1 MDCKRIPS
9 AERWDEA
16 SVQQL
21 EQYRNHIKVCL
32 ACRRRVYK
40 ESPDQLLQELNGGA
54 MPEEFWIG
62 FWESLENKLTPVQE
76 KRYHLPLLPVVRW
89 AAALIVVLLLALY
102 ENKLPESPSYE
113 ISRGGSQVR
122 PFDSIHIDP
131 SPYPLIEEVQ
141 EPGSTYAIF
150 EAAGDQ
156 KIVMIFNPDIEL

>member
-1 MDCKRIPS
+1 MDCKRIPNT
-9 AERWDEA
+9 ERWDEA

-21 EQYRNHIKVCL
+21 EQYRNHIKFCL
-32 ACRRRVYK
+32 ACRRRVLN
-40 ESPDQLLQELNGGA
+40 ESPANLLHELNGGA
-54 MPEEFWIG
+54 MPEDFWIG
-62 FWESLENKLTPVQE
+62 FWESLENRLTPVKE

-89 AAALIVVLLLALY
+89 AAAFIVVLLLALY

-113 ISRGGSQVR
+113 ITRGGSQVR
-122 PFDSIHIDP
+122 PFDSLNDN

-156 KIVMIFNPDIEL
+156 KIVMIFNPDLEL

>member
-1 MDCKRIPS
+1 MDCKQIPK
-9 AERWDEA
+9 AERWDDA

-21 EQYRNHIKVCL
+21 EQYRNHIKFCL
-32 ACRRRVYK
+32 ACRRRVTN
-40 ESPDQLLQELNGGA
+40 ESPANLLHELKGGA

-62 FWESLENKLTPVQE
+62 FWDSLENKLTPAQE

-89 AAALIVVLLLALY
+89 AAALIVALLLALY

-113 ISRGGSQVR
+113 ITRGGPQVR
-122 PFDSIHIDP
+122 PFDSLAEI
-131 SPYPLIEEVQ
+131 SAYPLIEEVQ

-150 EAAGDQ
+150 EAAGNQ

>member
-1 MDCKRIPS
+1 MDCNRIPS
-9 AERWDEA
+9 AQRWDEA

-21 EQYRNHIKVCL
+21 EQYRNHIKFCL
-32 ACRRRVYK
+32 ACRRRVINEAPNLLLHELK
-40 ESPDQLLQELNGGA
+40 GDPMPD
-54 MPEEFWIG
+54 EFWIG
-62 FWESLENKLTPVQE
+62 FWESLETKLTPVQE

-89 AAALIVVLLLALY
+89 AAALIVALLLALY

-113 ISRGGSQVR
+113 ITRGGPQVR
-122 PFDSIHIDP
+122 PFDSFTEI
-131 SPYPLIEEVQ
+131 STYPLIEEVQ